1 MLTTWSCP
9 SSGTFACVLVEG
21 QQGADTSVGTG
32 VVGVARGVLRS
43 LAVLSGVAKRAGAGS
58 AAWYRY
64 TS

>member
-1 MLTTWSCP
+1 MKYLTCP
-9 SSGTFACVLVEG
+9 PSGTLACVFVEG

-32 VVGVARGVLRS
+32 VVGVACGVLLS
-43 LAVLSGVAKRAGAGS
+43 FAAQSGVAKRAGAAG